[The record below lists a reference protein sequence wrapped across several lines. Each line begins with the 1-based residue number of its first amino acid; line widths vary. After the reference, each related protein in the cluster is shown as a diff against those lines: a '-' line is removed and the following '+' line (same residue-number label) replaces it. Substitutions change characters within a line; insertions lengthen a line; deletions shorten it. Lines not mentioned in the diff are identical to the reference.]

1 MKENSQRAV
10 QNIEGLKEQN
20 NSKSLL
26 GFRTNKTWKKIITI
40 SYLILCVAF
49 AVFAIFEGRKGQITS
64 YDYLINKISNIV
76 LVFCSFCPY
85 IFLSNTKFRDKLP
98 LFKKHSIGASIGG
111 LSIVFIALF
120 IIYGVV
126 DYAHSSEYKADM
138 KNHAYIQVS
147 SKDATC
153 ETDGEIEYYCEYCEK
168 TNIEIIAKLG
178 HSMVEVTRK
187 EATENEDGQ
196 IVNKCSICGK
206 EETITLK
213 KEAPAKTTEMQ
224 TELKT
229 ETTTKKELSSTYS
242 KLTDKQFALLTE
254 MMAKSFYSFSLSKEE
269 HKTVES
275 DSAVMSCLTQIYS
288 YAYDNYFELDP
299 EYKEVFATKYE
310 VVSKISNYETL
321 KENFAIEYYFDNKTQ
336 NWLYTINSYSL
347 NKNDVVEYDD
357 KLYIDAEGYLNKG
370 VVLYWYLDGEIEKA
384 GEVVDIAYNKN
395 INGTEYAYAINVNY
409 YGAPEDSGWL
419 NGEQFLSF
427 SKKISGKPTFY
438 VDVLD
443 VNREIIK
450 EEIDYTG
457 NVVWKP
463 LKSSKPSIGTEVYSG
478 ITHSKS
484 YVFTIV
490 GIDISSDSML
500 VSYPSGTTEY
510 KSYSAIMNNEY
521 LFVKL

>member
-126 DYAHSSEYKADM
+126 NYAHSSEYKADM

-168 TNIEIIAKLG
+168 TNTEIIAKLG

-196 IVNKCSICGK
+196 IVNKCSTCGK
-206 EETITLK
+206 QETITLDK
-213 KEAPAKTTEMQ
+213 LTQKD
-224 TELKT
+224 
-229 ETTTKKELSSTYS
+229 TTTKESTETVTEETTQLITTQATEPITEFKWKSAIGNLYNGVELYIV
-242 KLTDKQFALLTE
+242 TE
-254 MMAKSFYSFSLSKEE
+254 GKSFLYGVVTEYDTSAHQVQVYL
-269 HKTVES
+269 VEG
-275 DSAVMSCLTQIYS
+275 
-288 YAYDNYFELDP
+288 DNYMWFPTREVSFLTKLKVRSDDP
-299 EYKEVFATKYE
+299 Y
-310 VVSKISNYETL
+310 L
-321 KENFAIEYYFDNKTQ
+321 PENM
-336 NWLYTINSYSL
+336 IN
-347 NKNDVVEYDD
+347 N
-357 KLYIDAEGYLNKG
+357 
-370 VVLYWYLDGEIEKA
+370 
-384 GEVVDIAYNKN
+384 
-395 INGTEYAYAINVNY
+395 
-409 YGAPEDSGWL
+409 
-419 NGEQFLSF
+419 
-427 SKKISGKPTFY
+427 
-438 VDVLD
+438 
-443 VNREIIK
+443 
-450 EEIDYTG
+450 
-457 NVVWKP
+457 
-463 LKSSKPSIGTEVYSG
+463 
-478 ITHSKS
+478 
-484 YVFTIV
+484 
-490 GIDISSDSML
+490 
-500 VSYPSGTTEY
+500 
-510 KSYSAIMNNEY
+510 
-521 LFVKL
+521 